1 MNIYVCIYIKFIY
14 SGAQSQEVSF
24 YHYLFSVLHFPHY
37 LEKMDHCFKNDR
49 ETRVARRRGTTWQA
63 LDFFLP
69 GADLHTCRRKGESEH
84 TTVCVKNQCAGL
96 NQGAKKREV

>member
-1 MNIYVCIYIKFIY
+1 MCIYIKFIY

-24 YHYLFSVLHFPHY
+24 YHYLCSVLHFPHY
-37 LEKMDHCFKNDR
+37 LEKIYQCFKNDR
-49 ETRVARRRGTTWQA
+49 ETRVARGRGDYTA

-69 GADLHTCRRKGESEH
+69 GADLHTCRRKRESEH
-84 TTVCVKNQCAGL
+84 KTVCVKNQCASL